1 MLDTIYDRRS
11 IRKYLDKPVDEKT
24 IAEIIKA
31 GMYAPSAVNKQPW
44 HFIVITEK
52 TVMRDIKNLHP
63 YAASLE
69 TAPVAIMVCGDTALE
84 FAPNF
89 YLTDCAAVTENILL
103 AAKWLGLDAGKLNI
117 VAQYNLLYNA
127 SVMAA
132 KGLGYAIGLDG
143 IVDTSPTS
151 GLCFRPLFPKLE
163 SGMSF
168 VWKKGRHFSTPASLF
183 LEKIKQYCK
192 V

>member
-24 IAEIIKA
+24 IAEILKA

-103 AAKWLGLDAGKLNI
+103 AAKWLGLDTCWMGIYPWEKTINEFSDYFKLPDNI
-117 VAQYNLLYNA
+117 KPYSLIAV
-127 SVMAA
+127 
-132 KGLGYAIGLDG
+132 GYGA
-143 IVDTSPTS
+143 
-151 GLCFRPLFPKLE
+151 E
-163 SGMSF
+163 
-168 VWKKGRHFSTPASLF
+168 KKECPERFDVS
-183 LEKIKQYCK
+183 KIHVNKW
-192 V
+192 